1 MIGRKQDAKHS
12 LMESVVLIQV
22 ANASHCNS
30 IESFMLGI
38 SSEKAT
44 AANLQKY
51 QGLKSYWGSLKE
63 KSPGSL
69 LPCLSEL
76 FLSRKVG
83 PEYTLLLLV
92 KVFYHK
98 LPDRTISLCPPH

>member
-1 MIGRKQDAKHS
+1 MIGRKQDARHS

-30 IESFMLGI
+30 IESFMLGP

-51 QGLKSYWGSLKE
+51 QGFKSYQGPLKD
-63 KSPGSL
+63 KSPGVPLITAAHSHA
-69 LPCLSEL
+69 
-76 FLSRKVG
+76 FMR
-83 PEYTLLLLV
+83 Y
-92 KVFYHK
+92 FYLEK
-98 LPDRTISLCPPH
+98 WALRTHSC

>member
-30 IESFMLGI
+30 IERFTLGT

-51 QGLKSYWGSLKE
+51 QGLKSY
-63 KSPGSL
+63 
-69 LPCLSEL
+69 
-76 FLSRKVG
+76 
-83 PEYTLLLLV
+83 
-92 KVFYHK
+92 
-98 LPDRTISLCPPH
+98 